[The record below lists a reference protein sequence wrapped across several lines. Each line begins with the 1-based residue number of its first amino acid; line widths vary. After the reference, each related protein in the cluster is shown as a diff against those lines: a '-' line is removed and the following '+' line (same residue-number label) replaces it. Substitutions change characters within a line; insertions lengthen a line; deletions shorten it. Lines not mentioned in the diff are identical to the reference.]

1 MFGTIRK
8 HSQALWIPI
17 IVLVSISMVWFF
29 TSGSSPSDLFQR
41 GHDGTMTVGQQQVL
55 IGSAV
60 QFWQRTGQLP
70 RRASDMLGAADLD
83 GDGNRDVDG
92 LLLMGAIRQDLLE
105 RTVALDIQFDNDAIN
120 SIIREQLSYPP
131 GQFQQKTYD
140 QLIQSFGEADV
151 RMYFHDELAIR
162 HLHQVMGLGGGM
174 ISTRAIRPL
183 VEQSLLKYDTEVA
196 VFRASEYTNK
206 VTNVTKGLIEYYT
219 NNKAT
224 YKEDD
229 RVKFA
234 WLKIPWST
242 NATKQVI
249 EQAQKYQSALYP
261 GFAQHGTNLVALNQ
275 IATNLQPPLKI
286 ERIVLGENNVTSHSL
301 GTVFNRVSSGD
312 IGDIQLP
319 VVRGPDGLYFAGVE
333 DKIEGSLPEFKK
345 LTPRR
350 SNEVR
355 QAFLGEETQN
365 LAREAGRA
373 FYTNL
378 TTALTEGNQT
388 FDQFCRTNK
397 IEVFTVPLFSSIT
410 QPNEPA
416 YAILTNRVELL
427 KLQQAVRG
435 MDPSKEKIPV
445 DRITDFNPN
454 PHGGWI
460 LNLKQRVPAE
470 PEEIAAE
477 LNNGVLAQRRR
488 GLGQATQP
496 HPVRSFSQ
504 QRSQMA
510 DPTWSFRQ
518 TERIK
523 LKLYIAA
530 KKDRS
535 GEIDGKLEELGI
547 ELEKLTQQASSPDTA
562 EAELLKLTQQMDALR
577 QQRRQLEG
585 ERDIISQAKTRLEEL
600 QK

>member
-29 TSGSSPSDLFQR
+29 TNSDPSTLIQR
-41 GHDGTMTVGQQQVL
+41 GQGGTMTVGQQQVL
-55 IGSAV
+55 IGAAV
-60 QFWQRTGQLP
+60 QYWQRTGQLP

-92 LLLMGAIRQDLLE
+92 LRLMGAIRQDLLE
-105 RTVALDIQFDNDAIN
+105 RVVELDIQFDDDAIN
-120 SIIREQLSYPP
+120 SIIREQLSYPQ

-174 ISTRAIRPL
+174 VSRRAVRPL

-206 VTNVTKGLIEYYT
+206 VTNVTTGLIEYYT

-249 EQAQKYQSALYP
+249 EQAQKYQSALYQ

-286 ERIVLGENNVTSHSL
+286 ERIELGENNVTGHPL
-301 GTVFNRVSSGD
+301 GSVFNEVSNGD
-312 IGDIQLP
+312 IGDIKLP
-319 VVRGPDGLYFAGVE
+319 VVRGPEGLYFAGVE
-333 DKIEGSLPEFKK
+333 EKVEGSLPEFKN
-345 LTPRR
+345 LAPER

-355 QAFLGEETQN
+355 LAFLEEETQN
-365 LAREAGRA
+365 LAKEAGRA

-378 TTALTEGNQT
+378 TTALTEGNHT
-388 FDQFCRTNK
+388 FDKFCRANK
-397 IEVFTVPLFSSIT
+397 VEIFTVPLFSSTT
-410 QPNEPA
+410 QAGPA
-416 YAILTNRVELL
+416 YAALTNRVELPE
-427 KLQQAVRG
+427 LQRTVRG
-435 MDPSKEKIPV
+435 MDPSKEKTPV

-454 PHGGWI
+454 PNGGWI

-470 PEEIAAE
+470 PEEIEAE
-477 LNNGVLAQRRR
+477 LNSGVLAQRRR
-488 GLGQATQP
+488 GFGQATQP
-496 HPVRSFSQ
+496 HPVRNNFSQ
-504 QRSQMA
+504 QGYQMA
-510 DPTWSFRQ
+510 EPTWSLRQ
-518 TERIK
+518 AERIK
-523 LKLYIAA
+523 LKLYLAA
-530 KKDRS
+530 KKDRNE
-535 GEIDGKLEELGI
+535 EIDGKLEELGNQ
-547 ELEKLTQQASSPDTA
+547 LAQLTQQASGEDIP
-562 EAELLKLTQQMDALR
+562 EAELLKLTQQMDGLR
-577 QQRRQLEG
+577 QERRQLEG

-600 QK
+600 KK

>member
-249 EQAQKYQSALYP
+249 EQAQKYQSALYQ

-333 DKIEGSLPEFKK
+333 GKIEGSLPEFKS
-345 LTPRR
+345 LTSGR

-388 FDQFCRTNK
+388 FDQFCRAK
-397 IEVFTVPLFSSIT
+397 KVEIFTVPLFSSIT
-410 QPNEPA
+410 PPGSA
-416 YAILTNRVELL
+416 YAALTNRVDLP

-504 QRSQMA
+504 QGSQMA